1 MGQKLFGRIKDRM
14 HRVKGREPQEGD
26 KFSFRMAR
34 FIIHKKGWIESVFV
48 AGCVFSLIAMLFVNV
63 NYDLT
68 EYLPASARSC
78 IGLDLME
85 DEFGYPGTARLMIK
99 DVSLYEAKQYKDKLE
114 AVDGVDQ
121 ILWCDSTVNIYSGE
135 DFIRQKDIEDYYKD
149 GCAVMDITFDQGDT
163 AKKTSQAIDEMKAIT
178 GDKGYY
184 VGMAVQNKSLTE
196 NVESEMNLI
205 LTVAVIMIF
214 AVLCIST
221 AAWSEPFLFL
231 LVMGV
236 AILLNRGTNIF
247 IGTVSF
253 LTNNVAMVLQ
263 LATSMDYSIFLLD
276 AFSREKQK
284 GLSEEQAMI
293 NAIEAAINSIFAS
306 SLTTVVGFLA
316 LVSMKFTIG
325 FDMGLVLAKG
335 IVFSLIT
342 VLFFMPAMILKFS
355 RWNDKT
361 RHRPFLPSFRK
372 FSEWVYRVRYA
383 SLIIMLILAP
393 PAYVAQGMNDFLYGN
408 SAVGASEGTQVYADD
423 QVISREFGRS
433 NMMLAMYPNTSAV
446 TEKEMSDEIEDL
458 PYVKSVTSMS
468 NTLPEGIPEEF
479 LPYSVTSELH
489 TKDYCRMLIYI
500 RTKTESDQ
508 AFKGADEIRDIL
520 ERYYP
525 ENSYLVGET
534 PSTQDIKTTITAD
547 NSRVNLLSM
556 LGVFLVV
563 MFSFRS
569 FAIPMI
575 VMVPIEAAIFLNMA
589 MPYLAGDTMVF
600 MGYIIV
606 SSIQLGATVDY
617 SILLTNNYVSCRKSL
632 EKKEACIQ
640 ALMLSCPSIFTSG
653 TIIILAGYIIHF
665 ISTTAAIGDL
675 GHLIGRG
682 ALFSVILVLTVL
694 PALLVLFDRIIT
706 SNEWDRLQKY
716 LKRRHEKRKALIKAG
731 IGTIVNKASALK
743 RTDLEPAEVESN
755 ENEI

>member
-1 MGQKLFGRIKDRM
+1 MGQKLLDRL
-14 HRVKGREPQEGD
+14 RKRKEPDQGTAPEEKQRG
-26 KFSFRMAR
+26 SIRLAR
-34 FIIHKKGWIESVFV
+34 FIIRRKGFIESLFV
-48 AGCVFSLIAMLFVNV
+48 AGCIFSALAMLFVNV

-68 EYLPASARSC
+68 EYLPATAESR
-78 IGLDLME
+78 IGLDKME
-85 DEFGYPGTARLMIK
+85 DEFGYPGTARVMIK
-99 DVSLYEAKQYKDKLE
+99 DVTLYEAKQYKDRLE

-121 ILWCDSTVNIYSGE
+121 VLWCDSTVNIYSGE
-135 DFIRQKDIEDYYKD
+135 DFINEKDIEDYYKD
-149 GCAVMDITFDQGDT
+149 GCAVMDVTFDEGDT
-163 AKKTSQAIDEMKAIT
+163 TKRTSKAIDEMKRIT

-196 NVESEMNLI
+196 NVESEMSLI

-214 AVLCIST
+214 VVLCITTT
-221 AAWSEPFLFL
+221 AWTQPILFL

-276 AFSREKQK
+276 AFTREKEK
-284 GLSEEQAMI
+284 GLSEEDAMT
-293 NAIEAAINSIFAS
+293 NAIDQAINSILAS

-316 LVSMKFTIG
+316 LVFMNFTIG

-335 IVFSLIT
+335 IIFSLIT
-342 VLFFMPAMILKFS
+342 VLFLMPAMILKFA
-355 RWNDKT
+355 RWNEKT
-361 RHRPFLPSFRK
+361 KHRPFLPEFNK
-372 FSEWVYRVRYA
+372 FSNWVYKVRY
-383 SLIIMLILAP
+383 LIPAIMLILTP

-423 QVISREFGRS
+423 QMIVEKFGRS
-433 NMMLAMYPNTSAV
+433 NMMLAMFPNTSPV
-446 TEKEMSDEIEDL
+446 TEKELSDELEDL
-458 PYVKSVTSMS
+458 PYVKSVTSMA
-468 NTLPEGIPEEF
+468 NTLPQGIPEEF
-479 LPYSVTSELH
+479 LPYSITSELH
-489 TKDYCRMLIYI
+489 TKNYSRMLIYI

-508 AFKGADEIRDIL
+508 AFRCSDEIQSIINK
-520 ERYYP
+520 YYP
-525 ENSYLVGET
+525 DGAYLVGET

-547 NSRVNLLSM
+547 YNRVNNLSM

-563 MFSFRS
+563 MFSFKS
-569 FAIPMI
+569 FIIPLI
-575 VMVPIEAAIFLNMA
+575 VMIPIEIAIFLNMA
-589 MPYLAGDTMVF
+589 IPYLTGDTMVF

-617 SILLTNNYVSCRKSL
+617 SILLTNNYVSCRRTMD
-632 EKKEACIQ
+632 KKKACVEAIK
-640 ALMLSCPSIFTSG
+640 LSCPSVFTSG

-682 ALFSVILVLTVL
+682 ALLSVFLVLTVL
-694 PALLVLFDRIIT
+694 PALLVRFDKIIT
-706 SNEWDRLQKY
+706 SNEWDRFQKF
-716 LKRRHEKRKALIKAG
+716 LKRRHERRVELVKKGLKKMAGAGKAAG
-731 IGTIVNKASALK
+731 SEPMEVNG
-743 RTDLEPAEVESN
+743 DEV
-755 ENEI
+755 

>member
-1 MGQKLFGRIKDRM
+1 MGQRLLDKLKKRK
-14 HRVKGREPQEGD
+14 EPDSGQDQGEKERG
-26 KFSFRMAR
+26 SIRLAH
-34 FIIHKKGWIESVFV
+34 FIIRRKGVIESIFA
-48 AGCVFSLIAMLFVNV
+48 AGCIFSLLAMLFVNV

-68 EYLPASARSC
+68 EYLPASAESR
-78 IGLDLME
+78 IGLDKME
-85 DEFGYPGTARLMIK
+85 EEFGYPGTARIMLK
-99 DVSLYEAKQYKDKLE
+99 DVTLYEAKQYKDRLE
-114 AVDGVDQ
+114 AVEGVDQ
-121 ILWCDSTVNIYSGE
+121 VLWCDSTVNIYSGE
-135 DFIRQKDIEDYYKD
+135 DFINQKDIEDYYKD
-149 GCAVMDITFDQGDT
+149 GCAVMDVTFVDGDT
-163 AKKTSQAIDEMKAIT
+163 AKSTSRAIDEMKRIT

-196 NVESEMNLI
+196 NVESEMSLI
-205 LTVAVIMIF
+205 LTVAIIMIF
-214 AVLCIST
+214 VVLCVTTT
-221 AAWSEPFLFL
+221 AWTQPILFL

-276 AFSREKQK
+276 AFTRGK
-284 GLSEEQAMI
+284 GEGMGDEAAMV
-293 NAIEAAINSIFAS
+293 NAIDEAINSILAS

-316 LVSMKFTIG
+316 LVFMNFTIG

-335 IVFSLIT
+335 IIFSLIT
-342 VLFFMPAMILKFS
+342 VVFFMPAMILKFTK
-355 RWNDKT
+355 WNDRT
-361 RHRPFLPSFRK
+361 RHRLFLPSFRK

-383 SLIIMLILAP
+383 SLIIMILLTP

-423 QVISREFGRS
+423 QEISRMFGRS
-433 NMMLAMYPNTSAV
+433 NMLLALYPNTSPV
-446 TEKEMSDEIEDL
+446 LEKEMSDEIEDL
-458 PYVKSVTSMS
+458 PYVKSVMSMA
-468 NTLPEGIPEEF
+468 NTLPQGIPEEF
-479 LPYSVTSELH
+479 LPYSITSELH
-489 TKDYCRMLIYI
+489 TGSSCRMLVYI

-508 AFKGADEIRDIL
+508 AFRCTQEIEDIIK
-520 ERYYP
+520 RYYP
-525 ENSYLVGET
+525 EDSYLVGET
-534 PSTQDIKTTITAD
+534 PSTQDIKTTITSD
-547 NSRVNLLSM
+547 NSRVNMLSL

-569 FAIPMI
+569 FIIPVI
-575 VMVPIEAAIFLNMA
+575 VMVPIEVAIFLNMA
-589 MPYLAGDTMVF
+589 MPYLQGDTMVF

-617 SILLTNNYVSCRKSL
+617 SILLTNNYVSARKNL
-632 EKKEACIQ
+632 PKKEACIE

-682 ALFSVILVLTVL
+682 GLFSVILVLTVL

-716 LKRRHEKRKALIKAG
+716 LKRRHEKRKALLKAG
-731 IGTIVNKASALK
+731 LGTIVNKVSMGNRNK
-743 RTDLEPAEVESN
+743 NIPAEVDSDEV
-755 ENEI
+755 

>member
-1 MGQKLFGRIKDRM
+1 MGQRLLDKLKKRK
-14 HRVKGREPQEGD
+14 EPDSGQDQGEKERG
-26 KFSFRMAR
+26 SIRLAH
-34 FIIHKKGWIESVFV
+34 FIIRRKGVIESIFA
-48 AGCVFSLIAMLFVNV
+48 AGCIFSLLAMLFVNV

-68 EYLPASARSC
+68 EYLPASAESR
-78 IGLDLME
+78 IGLDKME
-85 DEFGYPGTARLMIK
+85 EEFGYPGTARIMLK
-99 DVSLYEAKQYKDKLE
+99 DVTLYEAKQYKDRLE
-114 AVDGVDQ
+114 AVEGVDQ
-121 ILWCDSTVNIYSGE
+121 VLWCDSTVNIYSGE
-135 DFIRQKDIEDYYKD
+135 DFINQKDIEDYYKD
-149 GCAVMDITFDQGDT
+149 GCAVMDVTFVDGDT
-163 AKKTSQAIDEMKAIT
+163 AKSTSRAIDEMKRIT

-196 NVESEMNLI
+196 NVESEMSLI
-205 LTVAVIMIF
+205 LTVAIIMIF
-214 AVLCIST
+214 VVLCVTTT
-221 AAWSEPFLFL
+221 AWTQPILFL

-276 AFSREKQK
+276 AFTRGK
-284 GLSEEQAMI
+284 GEGMGDEAAMV
-293 NAIEAAINSIFAS
+293 NAIDEAINSILAS

-743 RTDLEPAEVESN
+743 RTDLEPAEVESD

>member
-14 HRVKGREPQEGD
+14 HRVKGQEMQEGD

-135 DFIRQKDIEDYYKD
+135 DFIRQEDIKDYYKD

-293 NAIEAAINSIFAS
+293 NAIDAAINSIFAS

-355 RWNDKT
+355 KWNDKT

-408 SAVGASEGTQVYADD
+408 SAVGASEGTQVYRDD
-423 QVISREFGRS
+423 QVISQEFGRS

-446 TEKEMSDEIEDL
+446 TEKAMSDEIEDL

-479 LPYSVTSELH
+479 LPYSITSELH
-489 TKDYCRMLIYI
+489 TEDYCRMLIYI
-500 RTKTESDQ
+500 RTKTESEQ

-547 NSRVNLLSM
+547 NSRVNILSM

-716 LKRRHEKRKALIKAG
+716 LKQRHEKRKALIKAG
-731 IGTIVNKASALK
+731 LGAIVNKASALK
-743 RTDLEPAEVESN
+743 RTDLEPAEVESD